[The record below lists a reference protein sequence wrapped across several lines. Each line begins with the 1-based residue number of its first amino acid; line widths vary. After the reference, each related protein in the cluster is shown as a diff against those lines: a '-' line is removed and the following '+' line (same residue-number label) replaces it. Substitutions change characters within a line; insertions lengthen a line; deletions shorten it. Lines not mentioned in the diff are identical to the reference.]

1 MGSYKTIF
9 YTQTCYGTGLQ
20 NQNILLHSKMK
31 GEQTVWNMKQAR
43 ALKRFPKSNF
53 FRNETVS
60 IEALNTE
67 YLLSGLSLRF
77 RDTFVSES
85 KKVMGLSMFPIYSCL
100 ECEEKKKKKKIIF
113 DSLK

>member
-1 MGSYKTIF
+1 
-9 YTQTCYGTGLQ
+9 
-20 NQNILLHSKMK
+20 MK

-53 FRNETVS
+53 FWNETIS
-60 IEALNTE
+60 IEALNAE

-77 RDTFVSES
+77 RDTFVSEP

-100 ECEEKKKKKKIIF
+100 KCERKKKKERL
-113 DSLK
+113 SLVL